1 MCPKDKENILKCLFI
16 LFLLI
21 IIIIPLSIMPEQKN
35 ILSAVATDENNP
47 NSGTTNIK
55 FGQNDIVIG
64 SAISH
69 EINSDEIK
77 INESGIYQ
85 ISYQVY
91 GETEKLSSFK
101 FNTVLSVNNIFLEN
115 TFNESPI
122 LSQNT
127 ENRMT
132 LSGTVI
138 IKLNAGDILR
148 LQAVTIEDI
157 IFPRARIDIEKI
169 A

>member
-16 LFLLI
+16 VLLLI

-35 ILSAVATDENNP
+35 ILTTVATNENNP
-47 NSGTTNIK
+47 NIGTTNIK
-55 FGQNDIVIG
+55 FGQNDIIIG

-69 EINSDEIK
+69 EVNSDEIK

-91 GETEKLSSFK
+91 GETENLGSFK
-101 FNTVLSVNNIFLEN
+101 FNTVLSVNNNFLEN

-122 LSQNT
+122 LKQNT

-157 IFPRARIDIEKI
+157 AFQRARIDIEKI